1 MTTFS
6 CIVDLSGI
14 ELSFIINEIKAKII
28 QGYYV
33 SNITPITRTSFLFKL
48 HHTTE
53 PDIMLMIS
61 SKGIWVT
68 RLKFRPLE
76 QNDFGET
83 IKSHLER
90 SKVEAIH
97 QPDSERI
104 TIFNFRHPTNGVKIL
119 VVELFA
125 DGNVVLCDEKMNI
138 LAISKAMEVKHRT
151 LRAGTL
157 YKFPPSRGID
167 VVDASLDDFVNMSNN
182 TELFSLPV
190 VKWVGRIT
198 SLPRKFVEEIVYRS
212 NIQSKTVGNI
222 TTDEIKRIY
231 VNTKFL
237 IEEITTGSKH
247 YPIVIEDEDGN
258 PVEALPI
265 TTYATA
271 NVRTR
276 KVSEYMQG
284 VDEVLSYQLIN
295 LGQKLKTTH
304 IENRMANLLHDI
316 AEQDR
321 AKEQVIDKAHVI
333 RKVAMELMSMPY
345 IGSDILACDTFN
357 KLIEEKSVN
366 VFNSK
371 GTTYLEVAGEN
382 VELQEN
388 PARMASAL
396 FKRAKDMER
405 GLSTIEEAKVR
416 LMARIN
422 KLKSQALSI
431 EAQSDVIHSVRNK
444 EWYERYRWFITSDGL
459 LAIGGRDASSN
470 SVIIRK
476 HLVEQDLVFHA
487 EIHGSP
493 FFVLKNASLLNNINK
508 SLLEVAQA
516 TISFSRAW
524 RDGLFGGDAYWV
536 LPDQIKKGGPT
547 GQFVPKGSFVIEGK
561 RNYIK
566 GIEIQLAIGIIEQK
580 GNYFLCCGPIQ
591 PIKNRALICASL
603 LPGGLDPM
611 STAKKVKNEFTSI
624 LAADTDQKMS
634 LLQFVKNMS
643 LDDFVRILP
652 TGQSK
657 ITNFGRDRA
666 DKMLISPDI

>member
-1 MTTFS
+1 
-6 CIVDLSGI
+6 VDLSGI
-14 ELSFIINEIKAKII
+14 ELSFIINEIKAKIT

-53 PDIMLMIS
+53 PDIMIMIS
-61 SKGIWVT
+61 SKGIWIT

-76 QNDFGET
+76 ENDFGET

-104 TIFNFRHPTNGVKIL
+104 TIFNFRHPANGLKIL
-119 VVELFA
+119 VVELFG

-167 VVDASLDDFVNMSNN
+167 VVNASLDDFVNMSNN
-182 TELFSLPV
+182 TELVSLAV

-265 TTYATA
+265 TTHATA
-271 NVRTR
+271 NARTR

-304 IENRMANLLHDI
+304 IESRMANLLHDI

-321 AKEQVIDKAHVI
+321 AKEQVIDKARII
-333 RKVAMELMSMPY
+333 REVAMELMSMPY
-345 IGSDILACDTFN
+345 IGSEILASDTFN

-388 PARMASAL
+388 PARIASVL
-396 FKRAKDMER
+396 FQRAKDMER
-405 GLSTIEEAKVR
+405 GLSTIEEAKAR
-416 LMARIN
+416 LMVRIN
-422 KLKSQALSI
+422 KLKSQALSASI
-431 EAQSDVIHSVRNK
+431 ESAVIHRVRNK

-493 FFVLKNASLLNNINK
+493 FFVLKNARLLDNINK

-566 GIEIQLAIGIIEQK
+566 GIEIQLAIGIIEQE

-591 PIKNRALICASL
+591 PIKNRAFISASL

-624 LAADTDQKMS
+624 LAAGTNQKMS
-634 LLQFVKNMS
+634 PLQFVKNMS

-666 DKMLISPDI
+666 DKMLISPNV

>member
-1 MTTFS
+1 M
-6 CIVDLSGI
+6 DLSGI

-33 SNITPITRTSFLFKL
+33 SNIAPITRTSFLFKL

-90 SKVEAIH
+90 SRVEAIH

-104 TIFNFRHPTNGVKIL
+104 TIFNFRHPTNGLKIL

-138 LAISKAMEVKHRT
+138 LAISKTIEVKHRT

-157 YKFPPSRGID
+157 YKLPPSRGID
-167 VVDASLDDFVNMSNN
+167 VVNASLDDFVNMSNN

-231 VNTKFL
+231 ANTKFL
-237 IEEITTGSKH
+237 IEEITTGSKQ
-247 YPIVIEDEDGN
+247 YPIVIEDKDGN

-265 TTYATA
+265 TTHATA

-276 KVSEYMQG
+276 KVSEYMRG

-295 LGQKLKTTH
+295 LGQKLKTTP

-321 AKEQVIDKAHVI
+321 AKEQVIDKARVI

-345 IGSDILACDTFN
+345 IGSDILASDTFN
-357 KLIEEKSVN
+357 KLIDEKSVN

-371 GTTYLEVAGEN
+371 GTTYLKVAGEN
-382 VELQEN
+382 IELQEN

-396 FKRAKDMER
+396 FQRAKDMER
-405 GLSTIEEAKVR
+405 GLSTIEEAKSR

-431 EAQSDVIHSVRNK
+431 EAQSDVIHRVRNK

-493 FFVLKNASLLNNINK
+493 FFVLKNARLSNNINK

-524 RDGLFGGDAYWV
+524 RDGMFGGDAYWV

-547 GQFVPKGSFVIEGK
+547 GQFVPRGSFVIEGK

-566 GIEIQLAIGIIEQK
+566 GIEIQLAIGITEQK
-580 GNYFLCCGPIQ
+580 ENYFLCCGPIQ
-591 PIKNRALICASL
+591 PIKNRALISASL

-624 LAADTDQKMS
+624 LAADTNQKMS
-634 LLQFVKNMS
+634 LLQFVKDMS

>member
-1 MTTFS
+1 
-6 CIVDLSGI
+6 VDLSGI

-104 TIFNFRHPTNGVKIL
+104 TIFNFRHPTNGIKIL

-138 LAISKAMEVKHRT
+138 LAISKTIEVKHRT

-167 VVDASLDDFVNMSNN
+167 VVNTSLDDFVNMSNN

-212 NIQSKTVGNI
+212 NLQSKTVGNI

-231 VNTKFL
+231 VNTKCL
-237 IEEITTGSKH
+237 IKEITTGSKH
-247 YPIVIEDEDGN
+247 YPMVIEDEDGN
-258 PVEALPI
+258 PIEALPI
-265 TTYATA
+265 TTHATA

-276 KVSEYMQG
+276 KISEYMQG

-345 IGSDILACDTFN
+345 IGSDILASDTFN

-382 VELQEN
+382 IQLQEN

-396 FKRAKDMER
+396 FQRAKDMER
-405 GLSTIEEAKVR
+405 GLSTIEEAKAR
-416 LMARIN
+416 LMARMN
-422 KLKSQALSI
+422 KLKGQALSI
-431 EAQSDVIHSVRNK
+431 EAQSAVIHRVRNK

-493 FFVLKNASLLNNINK
+493 FFVLKNARLSNNINK

-536 LPDQIKKGGPT
+536 LSDQIKKGGPT

-566 GIEIQLAIGIIEQK
+566 GIEIQLAVGIIEQK
-580 GNYFLCCGPIQ
+580 ENYFLCCGPIQ
-591 PIKNRALICASL
+591 PIKNRALISASL

-624 LAADTDQKMS
+624 LAADTNQKMS

-643 LDDFVRILP
+643 LDDFVRVLP

>member
-1 MTTFS
+1 VTTFS

-33 SNITPITRTSFLFKL
+33 SNIAPITRTSFLFKL

-90 SKVEAIH
+90 SRVEAIH

-104 TIFNFRHPTNGVKIL
+104 TIFNFRHPTNGLKIL

-138 LAISKAMEVKHRT
+138 LAISKTIEVKHRT

-157 YKFPPSRGID
+157 YKLPPSRGID
-167 VVDASLDDFVNMSNN
+167 VVNASLDDFVNMSNN

-231 VNTKFL
+231 ANTKFL

-247 YPIVIEDEDGN
+247 YPIVIEDEEGN

-265 TTYATA
+265 TIHATA

-345 IGSDILACDTFN
+345 IGSDILASDTFN
-357 KLIEEKSVN
+357 KLIEKSVN

-382 VELQEN
+382 IELQEN

-396 FKRAKDMER
+396 FQRAKDMER
-405 GLSTIEEAKVR
+405 GLSTIEEAKAR
-416 LMARIN
+416 LMARVN

-431 EAQSDVIHSVRNK
+431 EAQSDVIHRVRNK

-493 FFVLKNASLLNNINK
+493 FFVLKNARLSNNINK
-508 SLLEVAQA
+508 SLLEVGQA

-580 GNYFLCCGPIQ
+580 ENYFLCCGPIQ
-591 PIKNRALICASL
+591 PIKNRAFISASL
-603 LPGGLDPM
+603 LPGGLDAM

-624 LAADTDQKMS
+624 LAADTNQKMS
-634 LLQFVKNMS
+634 LLQFVKDMS

>member
-1 MTTFS
+1 MITFS

-14 ELSFIINEIKAKII
+14 ELSFIINEIKAKIT

-53 PDIMLMIS
+53 PDIMIMIS
-61 SKGIWVT
+61 SKGIWIT

-104 TIFNFRHPTNGVKIL
+104 TIFNFRHPANGLKIL
-119 VVELFA
+119 AVELFA

-167 VVDASLDDFVNMSNN
+167 VVNASLDDFVNMSNN
-182 TELFSLPV
+182 TELFSLAV

-222 TTDEIKRIY
+222 TTDEIRRIY

-265 TTYATA
+265 TTHATA
-271 NVRTR
+271 NARTR

-304 IENRMANLLHDI
+304 IESRMANLLHDI

-321 AKEQVIDKAHVI
+321 AKEQVIDKAHII
-333 RKVAMELMSMPY
+333 REVAMELMSMPY
-345 IGSDILACDTFN
+345 IGSDILASDTFN

-371 GTTYLEVAGEN
+371 GTAYLEVAGEN

-388 PARMASAL
+388 PARIASVL
-396 FKRAKDMER
+396 FQRAKDMER
-405 GLSTIEEAKVR
+405 GLSTIEEAKAR
-416 LMARIN
+416 LMVRIN
-422 KLKSQALSI
+422 KLKSQALSASI
-431 EAQSDVIHSVRNK
+431 ESAVIHRVRNK

-493 FFVLKNASLLNNINK
+493 FFVLKNARLLDNINK

-580 GNYFLCCGPIQ
+580 GNFFLCCGPIQ
-591 PIKNRALICASL
+591 PIKNRAFISASL

-624 LAADTDQKMS
+624 LAAGTNQKMS
-634 LLQFVKNMS
+634 PLQFVKNMS

-666 DKMLISPDI
+666 DKMLIA

>member
-1 MTTFS
+1 M
-6 CIVDLSGI
+6 DLSGI
-14 ELSFIINEIKAKII
+14 ELSFIINEIKAKIT

-53 PDIMLMIS
+53 PDIMIMIS
-61 SKGIWVT
+61 SKGIWIT

-76 QNDFGET
+76 ENDFGET

-104 TIFNFRHPTNGVKIL
+104 TIFNFRHPANGLKIL
-119 VVELFA
+119 VVELFG

-167 VVDASLDDFVNMSNN
+167 VVNASLDDFVNMSNN
-182 TELFSLPV
+182 TELVSLAV

-265 TTYATA
+265 TTHATA
-271 NVRTR
+271 NARTR

-304 IENRMANLLHDI
+304 IESRMANLLHDI

-321 AKEQVIDKAHVI
+321 AKEQVIDKARII
-333 RKVAMELMSMPY
+333 REVAMELMSMPY
-345 IGSDILACDTFN
+345 IGSEILASDTFN

-388 PARMASAL
+388 PARIASVL
-396 FKRAKDMER
+396 FQRAKDMER
-405 GLSTIEEAKVR
+405 GLSTIEEAKAR
-416 LMARIN
+416 LMVRIN
-422 KLKSQALSI
+422 KLKSQALSASI
-431 EAQSDVIHSVRNK
+431 ESAVIHRVRNK

-493 FFVLKNASLLNNINK
+493 FFVLKNARLLDNINK

-566 GIEIQLAIGIIEQK
+566 GIEIQLAIGIIEQE

-591 PIKNRALICASL
+591 PIKNRAFISASL

-624 LAADTDQKMS
+624 LAAGTNQKMS
-634 LLQFVKNMS
+634 PLQFVKNMS

-666 DKMLISPDI
+666 DKMLISPNV

>member
-6 CIVDLSGI
+6 CIVELSGI
-14 ELSFIINEIKAKII
+14 ELSFIINEIKARTI

-33 SNITPITRTSFLFKL
+33 SNIIPVTRNSFLFKL

-61 SKGIWVT
+61 SKGIWIT
-68 RLKFRPLE
+68 RIKFRPLE

-90 SKVEAIH
+90 SKIEAIH

-104 TIFNFRHPTNGVKIL
+104 TIFNFRHPIDGLKIL

-125 DGNVVLCDEKMNI
+125 DGNVVLCDAKMNI
-138 LAISKAMEVKHRT
+138 LAISKTIEVKHRT
-151 LRAGTL
+151 LRVGTL

-167 VVDASLDDFVNMSNN
+167 VVNASLDDFVNMSNN
-182 TELFSLPV
+182 TELFNLPV

-247 YPIVIEDEDGN
+247 CPIVIEDENGN
-258 PVEALPI
+258 PIEAFPI
-265 TTYATA
+265 PTHATA
-271 NVRTR
+271 SARTR
-276 KVSEYMQG
+276 KVSEYIQG

-304 IENRMANLLHDI
+304 IEIKIANLLHDI
-316 AEQDR
+316 EEQDR
-321 AKEQVIDKAHVI
+321 AKEQVIAKAHII
-333 RKVAMELMSMPY
+333 RNVAMELMSMPY
-345 IGSDILACDTFN
+345 LGSDILPSVTFN

-366 VFNSK
+366 LFNSR
-371 GTTYLEVAGEN
+371 GTKYLEVAGEN

-388 PARMASAL
+388 PARMSSLL
-396 FKRAKDMER
+396 FQRAKDMER
-405 GLSTIEEAKVR
+405 GLSSIEEAKAR
-416 LMARIN
+416 LVARIN
-422 KLKSQALSI
+422 KLKSQAVSI
-431 EAQSDVIHSVRNK
+431 EAESAIIHRVRNK

-487 EIHGSP
+487 EIYGSP
-493 FFVLKNASLLNNINK
+493 FFVLKNACSSDNINK
-508 SLLEVAQA
+508 SLIEVGQA
-516 TISFSRAW
+516 TISFSR
-524 RDGLFGGDAYWV
+524 
-536 LPDQIKKGGPT
+536 
-547 GQFVPKGSFVIEGK
+547 
-561 RNYIK
+561 
-566 GIEIQLAIGIIEQK
+566 
-580 GNYFLCCGPIQ
+580 
-591 PIKNRALICASL
+591 
-603 LPGGLDPM
+603 
-611 STAKKVKNEFTSI
+611 
-624 LAADTDQKMS
+624 
-634 LLQFVKNMS
+634 
-643 LDDFVRILP
+643 
-652 TGQSK
+652 
-657 ITNFGRDRA
+657 
-666 DKMLISPDI
+666 

>member
-1 MTTFS
+1 M
-6 CIVDLSGI
+6 DLSGI

-33 SNITPITRTSFLFKL
+33 SNIAPITRTSFLFKL

-90 SKVEAIH
+90 SRVEAIH

-104 TIFNFRHPTNGVKIL
+104 TIFNFRHPTNGLKIL
-119 VVELFA
+119 VIELFA

-138 LAISKAMEVKHRT
+138 LAISKTIEVKHRT

-157 YKFPPSRGID
+157 YKLPPSRGID
-167 VVDASLDDFVNMSNN
+167 VVNASLDDFVNMSNN

-231 VNTKFL
+231 ANTKFL
-237 IEEITTGSKH
+237 IEEITTGSKQ
-247 YPIVIEDEDGN
+247 YPIVIEDKDGN

-265 TTYATA
+265 TIHATA

-276 KVSEYMQG
+276 KVSEYMRG

-345 IGSDILACDTFN
+345 IGSDILASDTFN

-371 GTTYLEVAGEN
+371 GTTYLKVAGEN
-382 VELQEN
+382 IELQEN

-396 FKRAKDMER
+396 FQRAKDMER
-405 GLSTIEEAKVR
+405 GLSTIEEAKAR

-431 EAQSDVIHSVRNK
+431 EAQSDVIHRVRNK

-493 FFVLKNASLLNNINK
+493 FFVLKNARLSNNINK

-547 GQFVPKGSFVIEGK
+547 GQFVPRGSFVIEGK

-580 GNYFLCCGPIQ
+580 ENYFLCCGPIR
-591 PIKNRALICASL
+591 PIKDRALISASL

-624 LAADTDQKMS
+624 LAADINQKMS
-634 LLQFVKNMS
+634 LLQFVKDMS

>member
-1 MTTFS
+1 M
-6 CIVDLSGI
+6 DLSGI
-14 ELSFIINEIKAKII
+14 ELSFIINEIKAKTI

-33 SNITPITRTSFLFKL
+33 SNITPVTRTSFLFKL

-61 SKGIWVT
+61 SKGIWIT

-90 SKVEAIH
+90 SKIEAIH

-104 TIFNFRHPTNGVKIL
+104 TIFNFRHLTNGLKIL

-125 DGNVVLCDEKMNI
+125 DGNVILCDEKMNI
-138 LAISKAMEVKHRT
+138 LAISKTMEVKHRT
-151 LRAGTL
+151 LRVGTL

-167 VVDASLDDFVNMSNN
+167 AVTASLDDFVNMSNK

-222 TTDEIKRIY
+222 TADEIKRIY
-231 VNTKFL
+231 VNTKYL
-237 IEEITTGSKH
+237 IEEITTCSKH
-247 YPIVIEDEDGN
+247 CPIVIEDENRN
-258 PVEALPI
+258 PVEAFPI
-265 TTYATA
+265 PTHATA
-271 NVRTR
+271 NARTR
-276 KVSEYMQG
+276 KVLEYMQG

-304 IENRMANLLHDI
+304 IESRMANLLHDI

-321 AKEQVIDKAHVI
+321 AKERVIAKAHVI
-333 RKVAMELMSMPY
+333 RKVAMELMSIPY
-345 IGSDILACDTFN
+345 IGSDILASDTFN

-366 VFNSK
+366 LFNAK
-371 GTTYLEVAGEN
+371 GTKYLEVAGEN

-388 PARMASAL
+388 PARMSSVL
-396 FKRAKDMER
+396 FQRAKDMER
-405 GLSTIEEAKVR
+405 GLSSIEEARAR
-416 LMARIN
+416 LVVRIN
-422 KLKSQALSI
+422 KLKSQAVSI
-431 EAQSDVIHSVRNK
+431 EAKSAVIHRVRNK

-476 HLVEQDLVFHA
+476 HLIEQDLVFHA

-493 FFVLKNASLLNNINK
+493 FFVLKNARLLDNINK
-508 SLLEVAQA
+508 SLLEVGQA

-580 GNYFLCCGPIQ
+580 GNFFLCCGPIQ
-591 PIKNRALICASL
+591 PIKNRALVFASL

-611 STAKKVKNEFTSI
+611 SAAKKVKNEFISI
-624 LAADTDQKMS
+624 LAGDTNQKMS
-634 LLQFVKNMS
+634 LLQFVKDMS
-643 LDDFVRILP
+643 LDDFIRTLP

-666 DKMLISPDI
+666 DKMLISPNI